1 MNLRVRVEPIHAVLL
16 SFFMAVGLPAAF
28 AAARPAPN
36 LEKQGVVYF
45 DHQNVSAGFAKGGY
59 LYPRGSGNFSVMT
72 ARRDKAGQVELHTRD
87 TDIIY
92 VVDGS
97 ATFVT
102 SGKIVQSKQI
112 APDEIRAPNMEGG
125 TVRHIS
131 KGDVLVIPAGV
142 PHWFKEVPAPVLYY
156 VVKVR

>member
-1 MNLRVRVEPIHAVLL
+1 MSSRARVGATHAVLV

-28 AAARPAPN
+28 AAAHPSLN

-45 DHQNVSAGFAKGGY
+45 DHQKVAAGFAKGGY
-59 LYPRGSGNFSVMT
+59 LYPRDSGNFSIMT
-72 ARRDKAGQVELHTRD
+72 ARREKAGQVELHTRD

-92 VVDGS
+92 VVAGS
-97 ATFVT
+97 ATFVIG
-102 SGKIVQSKQI
+102 GKIVQPKHT
-112 APDEIRAPNMEGG
+112 APDELRATNMEGG

-131 KGDVLVIPAGV
+131 KGDVLIIPAGV
-142 PHWFKEVPAPVLYY
+142 PHWFKEVPSPVLYY